1 MVAASCHLH
10 TAQARPPGVPQAAL
24 QKPRESLAPP
34 TYVKKRAWPE
44 DAGTAS
50 LPPSPDEVRPVNGGD
65 HGGTLSW
72 SHNMHRAFT
81 DNEWTVEPHTNSPSG
96 TSFPLLPLHDQGPS
110 PFIVVPES
118 PKYALFLFLGNSVR
132 GVTPSGKGTKR
143 PATFTSFFFWHRR
156 LHTRPNITTSLL
168 QPRKKEIRS
177 ELATSGRYSRS
188 GASIEIPWQAGRHV
202 KQGP

>member
-1 MVAASCHLH
+1 MVATSCHLH

-50 LPPSPDEVRPVNGGD
+50 LPPSPDEVRLVNGGD

-81 DNEWTVEPHTNSPSG
+81 DNEWTAEPIRIALPEHHSP
-96 TSFPLLPLHDQGPS
+96 FLPLHDEGPS
-110 PFIVVPES
+110 PVHRRSRSPQVRSGLVPREFRMRS
-118 PKYALFLFLGNSVR
+118 DTIRKGNKETDHLQLLFLLAPP
-132 GVTPSGKGTKR
+132 PS
-143 PATFTSFFFWHRR
+143 
-156 LHTRPNITTSLL
+156 
-168 QPRKKEIRS
+168 
-177 ELATSGRYSRS
+177 YS
-188 GASIEIPWQAGRHV
+188 A
-202 KQGP
+202 